1 MPKIII
7 TFNTRLLAVNLAYAE
22 LKEWAEDELR
32 TGNRLKASRID
43 RAAERIR
50 ARREAS
56 P

>member
-1 MPKIII
+1 MYPKLNSFDLRAIE
-7 TFNTRLLAVNLAYAE
+7 VNQAYAE

-32 TGNRLKASRID
+32 SGNRLKASRID